1 MSNANLPSEQEIVQQ
16 LLAGSESMF
25 QRVVEAY
32 GPSLY
37 AVARSIAGEANA
49 DEVVQDAWLSAY
61 KALPKFEGRAAL
73 KSWLTRIV
81 ANEAKSKLRKH
92 KREFFLEDVTTNIDN
107 DSRFHSDGHW
117 ASPTSEW
124 HSDSPEALLTTN
136 ELKDCIGKNMAK
148 LPQSQ
153 QTVLELREAQGY
165 SLDEI
170 CNILGVSSSNV
181 RVLLH
186 RAKDKILQVIDHF
199 ERTGTC

>member
-32 GPSLY
+32 GPALY

-117 ASPTSEW
+117 AAPTSEW

-136 ELKDCIGKNMAK
+136 ELKDCIGKNIAK

-153 QTVLELREAQGY
+153 QAVLDLREAQGY

-170 CNILGVSSSNV
+170 CNILEVSSSNV

>member
-170 CNILGVSSSNV
+170 CNILEVSSSNV